1 MLYAKFLEMVTI
13 FVNKQNFCHSE
24 KRTIWM
30 NNLIISNLIIQRNE
44 KNDIFFKLT
53 NKTKLNDF
61 KLLIDLNE

>member
-1 MLYAKFLEMVTI
+1 
-13 FVNKQNFCHSE
+13 
-24 KRTIWM
+24 M